1 MTSSD
6 KDFRFMAAND
16 LMSELQKVKSNE
28 SLYFAYFR
36 ILKEEGQTTWL
47 YFKQFSNFL
56 YVYHDYIVGYECVFS
71 DKA

>member
-28 SLYFAYFR
+28 YLYFAYFS
-36 ILKEEGQTTWL
+36 ILQEDGKTTWL

-56 YVYHDYIVGYECVFS
+56 YVHYD
-71 DKA
+71 